1 MNVNCILNHSFGRFR
16 DDSAARSP
24 GFHRRSARRVA
35 VLASIFFIATAM
47 RLLFLNADPPLGLL
61 DSGPYHDEGQY
72 THNMALFGVWR
83 LPYGAR

>member
-1 MNVNCILNHSFGRFR
+1 MTQTVSPPTRGSRQLI
-16 DDSAARSP
+16 AAT
-24 GFHRRSARRVA
+24 VI
-35 VLASIFFIATAM
+35 IFLIAAAM

-83 LPYGAR
+83 LPDGAR

>member
-1 MNVNCILNHSFGRFR
+1 
-16 DDSAARSP
+16 
-24 GFHRRSARRVA
+24 
-35 VLASIFFIATAM
+35 M

-83 LPYGAR
+83 LPDGAR